1 MAEKVVYRG
10 IDGIFLNSQ
19 SIFCEYHDIIKSP
32 YFLFLN
38 LICEN
43 LEMFADKVDITIL
56 DGLDLE
62 SLCEVYYSRKYQNVL
77 MDIIHPKLKG
87 KVPINVMD
95 DFINSQLER
104 IPSLVNRSPLLAM
117 GRVIQE
123 LMRDK
128 KNGIVKKFFIY
139 NRYKNTSIAEDLL
152 DVFDDDIIFLTG
164 ELPDV
169 LKEVPDDSTYV
180 FSDITNIS
188 VLAECDKLNYSSILI
203 PYEYAYNKT
212 SEGEYLIK
220 IDEYMKNYLFKID
233 FFNALEYDE

>member
-1 MAEKVVYRG
+1 
-10 IDGIFLNSQ
+10 
-19 SIFCEYHDIIKSP
+19 
-32 YFLFLN
+32 
-38 LICEN
+38 
-43 LEMFADKVDITIL
+43 
-56 DGLDLE
+56 
-62 SLCEVYYSRKYQNVL
+62 
-77 MDIIHPKLKG
+77 
-87 KVPINVMD
+87 MD
-95 DFINSQLER
+95 DLINSQLER
-104 IPSLVNRSPLLAM
+104 IPSLVKRSPLLAM

-139 NRYKNTSIAEDLL
+139 NRYENTSIAEDLL
-152 DVFDDDIIFLTG
+152 DVFDEDIIFLTG
-164 ELPDV
+164 ELPDA

-180 FSDITNIS
+180 FSDITNVS

-212 SEGEYLIK
+212 SEGDYLIK